1 MGAWRYLHEKFGQHL
16 FGRWPLALVSRP
28 ESASPATG
36 SSGAHKIEQEKLIR
50 RAFGD
55 SENAKASTS
64 LQKTSIQAKEQEE

>member
-1 MGAWRYLHEKFGQHL
+1 MGAWRFLHEKFGQHL

-36 SSGAHKIEQEKLIR
+36 SSGAHKIEQGKLIR

-55 SENAKASTS
+55 SENEKSLTP
-64 LQKTSIQAKEQEE
+64 LQKTSTSSKQQEE